1 MVERKL
7 TLRNRIIGV
16 LLRDARRR
24 AGRTKTECA
33 DALGV
38 SPSTIDAYEEGHTAI
53 SLPELEALGYVLGT
67 PVDRFWEVEPKL
79 ETEEDS
85 PDLRAM
91 LKLRHRIIGTLLRQA
106 RLEADM
112 TQEELAEILECT
124 PGHISD
130 YEHAER
136 PIPVVELELL
146 GRHLGLPLEHFLDG
160 QRGTVGAWHRQ
171 QAIDRRFHE
180 LPEDLQAFVSKPA
193 NIKYLEVARRL
204 SDMPASKLRGIAEG
218 LLEITAE
225 A

>member
-1 MVERKL
+1 MVDRKL

-24 AGRTKTECA
+24 AGQTTTGCA

-38 SPSTIDAYEEGHTAI
+38 SPSTIDAYEEGSTPV

-67 PVDRFWEVEPKL
+67 PVDRFWEVEPEL
-79 ETEEDS
+79 ETEEDP

-91 LKLRHRIIGTLLRQA
+91 LELRHRIIGTLLRQA

-112 TQEELAEILECT
+112 TQQELAEILDCT
-124 PGHISD
+124 PSHISD
-130 YEHAER
+130 YEHAKR

-146 GRHLGLPLEHFLDG
+146 GRRLGLPLEHFLDG

-218 LLEITAE
+218 LLEITA
-225 A
+225 